1 MLLFFENTLK
11 THYNSFPEVTE
22 FKDRVHRDC
31 SSSDMTIRTILGRQ
45 RFIDNLYTQAINS
58 VIQVYLFLFL
68 FLLSHTH
75 THWCEFG
82 CIVSFYSY

>member
-1 MLLFFENTLK
+1 MILFENTLNTK
-11 THYNSFPEVTE
+11 SFPEVTE

-58 VIQVYLFLFL
+58 VIQVYLLVYLIFIV
-68 FLLSHTH
+68 TH
-75 THWCEFG
+75 THRCDFG
-82 CIVSFYSY
+82 FIYSFLLI